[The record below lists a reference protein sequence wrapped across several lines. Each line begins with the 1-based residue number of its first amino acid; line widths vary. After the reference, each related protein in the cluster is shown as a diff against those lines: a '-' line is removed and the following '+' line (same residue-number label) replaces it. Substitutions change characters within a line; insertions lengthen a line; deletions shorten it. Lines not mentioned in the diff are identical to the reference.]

1 MIRPPPRSTRTDT
14 LFPYTTLFRSIERI
28 GGSRGTLYIYV
39 GSKLELFETIVREE
53 ADRFS
58 KTLDDAFAMGA
69 DDMAL
74 EEATQKLLDLA
85 QSEDAIGLLRMVI
98 AERQKYPQ
106 IGNIYQMV
114 VSRVKEAAR
123 RIVRPHLRCV
133 TGEADR
139 KSTRRLNSS
148 H

>member
-1 MIRPPPRSTRTDT
+1 MCALVTGVQTCALP
-14 LFPYTTLFRSIERI
+14 
-28 GGSRGTLYIYV
+28 IY
-39 GSKLELFETIVREE
+39 
-53 ADRFS
+53 RFS

-85 QSEDAIGLLRMVI
+85 QSEAAIGLLRMVI

-133 TGEADR
+133 TGDAQAFLAQMVFWICGADPQ
-139 KSTRRLNSS
+139 SALPTSS
-148 H
+148 

>member
-1 MIRPPPRSTRTDT
+1 
-14 LFPYTTLFRSIERI
+14 
-28 GGSRGTLYIYV
+28 
-39 GSKLELFETIVREE
+39 
-53 ADRFS
+53 
-58 KTLDDAFAMGA
+58 MGA

-106 IGNIYQMV
+106 IANIYQMV

-123 RIVRPHLRCV
+123 RYVRPHLRCV
-133 TGEADR
+133 TREAQDFLAER
-139 KSTRRLNSS
+139 FFATVFAEPQIASLSGPADYKPAPQIGSR
-148 H
+148 